1 LCSVI
6 DMTPRDLYP
15 ALISATTAAP
25 SAIDGTRLDGG
36 AAPVLTHSDFTTET
50 EFGDGFAYVSSSTRQ
65 TEDPLG
71 PEFAAIGVNAAE
83 GALRDPYNIWLISQ
97 TACDLVHTRSA
108 IPHTQFPVR
117 A

>member
-1 LCSVI
+1 
-6 DMTPRDLYP
+6 MTPRDLYP

-65 TEDPLG
+65 T
-71 PEFAAIGVNAAE
+71 
-83 GALRDPYNIWLISQ
+83 
-97 TACDLVHTRSA
+97 
-108 IPHTQFPVR
+108 
-117 A
+117 